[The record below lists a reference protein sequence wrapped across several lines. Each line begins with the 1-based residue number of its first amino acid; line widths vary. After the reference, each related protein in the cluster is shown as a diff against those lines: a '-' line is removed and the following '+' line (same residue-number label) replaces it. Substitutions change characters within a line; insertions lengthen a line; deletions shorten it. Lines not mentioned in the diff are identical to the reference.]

1 MSVKVVGVVGS
12 GIMGSGVA
20 EVAAVAGFE
29 VVLRSRSQAGA
40 DSMLAGLEKSLN
52 RQVEKGRMEA
62 AVAADVRG
70 RVRAVTALDELS
82 TCDLVI
88 ESIVEDLAAKKH
100 LFSELDRVCPAETI
114 LATNTSTLPVV
125 EMAMETGRPKRVCG
139 VHFFNPAPAMALVE
153 IVPAITTSD
162 DTLREAR
169 EFVEACG
176 KTAVTVR
183 DQAGFVVN
191 ALLFPYLNNAVK
203 LLDSGVASRD
213 DIDAAMKG
221 GCNFPMG
228 PLELLDLVGLD
239 TSLAILQALYAE
251 FSDPNFA
258 PAPLLR
264 RMVSAE
270 RLGRK
275 SGAGF
280 YDYPRR

>member
-40 DSMLAGLEKSLN
+40 DSMLAGLEKSLE
-52 RQVEKGRMEA
+52 RQVEKGRMEE
-62 AVAADVRG
+62 AVAAEVRG

-100 LFSELDRVCPAETI
+100 LFSELDRVCAANTI
-114 LATNTSTLPVV
+114 LATNTSTLPVI
-125 EMAMETGRPKRVCG
+125 EMAMETGRPERVCG

-162 DTLREAR
+162 DTMREAR

>member
-1 MSVKVVGVVGS
+1 MTVKTVGIVGS

-20 EVAAVAGFE
+20 EVAAAAGFE

-40 DSMLAGLEKSLN
+40 DSLLGGLDKSLA
-52 RQVEKGRMEA
+52 RQVEKGRIEEPA
-62 AVAADVRG
+62 AAELRA
-70 RVRAVTALDELS
+70 RVRAVTDLDELS
-82 TCDLVI
+82 TCDLVV

-100 LFSELDRVCPAETI
+100 LFSELDRVCAAGAI

-125 EMAMETGRPKRVCG
+125 EMAMETQRPEQVCG
-139 VHFFNPAPAMALVE
+139 IHFFNPAPAMSLVE
-153 IVPAITTSD
+153 IVPAITTSEATVND
-162 DTLREAR
+162 AR

-239 TSLAILQALYAE
+239 TSLAILQALYDE
-251 FSDPNFA
+251 FRDPNFS

-275 SGAGF
+275 SGSGF
-280 YDYPRR
+280 YDYPRS

>member
-1 MSVKVVGVVGS
+1 MVMQRIGVVGS

-20 EVAAVAGFE
+20 EVAAVAGFD
-29 VVLRSRSQAGA
+29 VVLRSRSRAGA
-40 DSMLAGLEKSLN
+40 DAMLAGLEKSLS
-52 RQVEKGRMEA
+52 RQVEKGRIDQS
-62 AVAADVRG
+62 AADG
-70 RVRAVTALDELS
+70 ALARVEAVTDLGQLAE
-82 TCDLVI
+82 CDLVV

-100 LFSELDRVCPAETI
+100 LFSELDRVCRDTTI

-125 EMAMETGRPKRVCG
+125 EMAMETGRPDQVCG
-139 VHFFNPAPAMALVE
+139 VHFFNPAPSMALVE
-153 IVPAITTSD
+153 VVRAITTSD
-162 DTLREAR
+162 GTLASAR

-176 KTAVTVR
+176 KTAVTVK

-203 LLDSGVASRD
+203 LLDRGVASRD

-239 TSLAILQALYAE
+239 TSLAILDALHNE

-264 RMVSAE
+264 RMVAAE

-275 SGAGF
+275 TSAGF
-280 YDYPRR
+280 YDYHRR